1 MTSKDTFSQ
10 SLLELEQREMFQRG
24 HIGPSSSEQDKM
36 LKTLNLDSL
45 ESLIDEAVPA
55 SIRMNQ
61 DLELPGSRTEVDV
74 LQELKSIA
82 SQNTIARSYIGMGYY
97 ETITPNVIL
106 RNLLENP
113 GWYTAYTPYQA
124 EVSQGRLE
132 AL

>member
-1 MTSKDTFSQ
+1 
-10 SLLELEQREMFQRG
+10 
-24 HIGPSSSEQDKM
+24 
-36 LKTLNLDSL
+36 
-45 ESLIDEAVPA
+45 
-55 SIRMNQ
+55 MNQ

-82 SQNTIARSYIGMGYY
+82 SEDKIARSYIGMGYY
-97 ETITPNVIL
+97 DTITPNVIL

-132 AL
+132 SLLNFQTMVTDLTQLPLSNASLLDEATAAAEAMAMC

>member
-10 SLLELEQREMFQRG
+10 SLHELEQREMFQRR

-74 LQELKSIA
+74 LKELKSIA
-82 SQNTIARSYIGMGYY
+82 SENTIARSFIGMGYY
-97 ETITPNVIL
+97 EI
-106 RNLLENP
+106 
-113 GWYTAYTPYQA
+113 
-124 EVSQGRLE
+124 GR
-132 AL
+132 AHV